1 MSCEESKV
9 CRDEVE
15 WIGRNGD
22 WRTLSSAGGS
32 KSHNSAMTTDDTKT
46 NKMTEKARQDKTRQ
60 DKTRQ
65 KKKYV
70 VIMYGN

>member
-1 MSCEESKV
+1 MY
-9 CRDEVE
+9 RDEVE

-65 KKKYV
+65 KKYV